1 MTQDARDKTL
11 ALAAVMQA
19 AGLAS
24 ELARSGRCDEAAER
38 TLLDATL
45 VLDRDDCD
53 GIFGGEAALRPGLTW
68 LEGCLHDP
76 GQGMSRSAELVRLAL
91 AIVQVEGHL
100 RQRPDIQQRLRER
113 LQSVQRQRVLHPEQ
127 TLREQSLQLGAAY
140 VDTLGTLDFRI
151 QVRGNAQQLQAPGMA
166 ERVRAILLAGVRAAW
181 LWQRLGGRRWHL
193 IFMRGRILREIRDLA
208 KSV

>member
-1 MTQDARDKTL
+1 M
-11 ALAAVMQA
+11 V
-19 AGLAS
+19 
-24 ELARSGRCDEAAER
+24 
-38 TLLDATL
+38 
-45 VLDRDDCD
+45 V
-53 GIFGGEAALRPGLTW
+53 
-68 LEGCLHDP
+68 
-76 GQGMSRSAELVRLAL
+76 SR
-91 AIVQVEGHL
+91 G
-100 RQRPDIQQRLRER
+100 DW
-113 LQSVQRQRVLHPEQ
+113 QRVLHPEQ